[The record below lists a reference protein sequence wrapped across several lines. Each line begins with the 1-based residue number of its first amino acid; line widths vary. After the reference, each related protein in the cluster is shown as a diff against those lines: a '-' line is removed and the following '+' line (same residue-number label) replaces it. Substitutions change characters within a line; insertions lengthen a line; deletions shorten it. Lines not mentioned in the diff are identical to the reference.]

1 MADYNS
7 IHTGEEIDAAVGN
20 AKTAADLKTAY
31 ESNADTNAF
40 TDAEK
45 NKLSG
50 IETGAEVNA
59 VDSVFGRTGA
69 VTAQIGDY
77 TKSDVGLGNVDN
89 TSDVN
94 KPISIATQI
103 ALDAKQGS
111 LTLTTIGTSG
121 ASTLIGDTL
130 NIPNYAVGGGAVD
143 SVNGATG
150 VVVLTTGDITED
162 TDANYVTDAQL
173 AVIGNTSGTNT
184 GDQDISGIATN
195 ASAISTLDGQVV
207 KKSDYTPS
215 HSILLQQSGTG
226 SPESLSIGTNTLVGR
241 LSGGGSEIDDLSAS
255 QVRTLLN
262 VEDGADVT
270 DTVNVTAA
278 GALMDS
284 EVVNLDQVKAFDSA
298 DYATAAQGALADSAL
313 QNVVEDTTPKLGGG
327 LDTQGNAITGNYA
340 TDGHRVSVIEST
352 SARTLSLTDAGDR
365 ILFQNGSAST
375 CTIPTNATVAFPL
388 DIEIDIVDMT
398 DGLLTIVADTGVT
411 LNGVSAGSTTTTA
424 KWAGATLIKIATDSW
439 LVFGKIN
446 DVA

>member
-45 NKLSG
+45 TKLSG

-94 KPISIATQI
+94 KPISTATQI

-111 LTLTTIGTSG
+111 LTLTTTGTSG

-130 NIPNYAVGGGAVD
+130 NIPNYAGGGGGGAVD
-143 SVNGATG
+143 SVNGETG
-150 VVVLTTGDITED
+150 AVILTTGDINED

-215 HSILLQQSGTG
+215 HSILVQQSGTG
-226 SPESLSIGTNTLVGR
+226 APTSLSIGTNTLVGR

-270 DTVNVTAA
+270 DTTNVTAA

-298 DYATAAQGALADSAL
+298 DYATAAQGALADSA
-313 QNVVEDTTPKLGGG
+313 
-327 LDTQGNAITGNYA
+327 TQPSDNISTLTNDSNYLP
-340 TDGHRVSVIEST
+340 S
-352 SARTLSLTDAGDR
+352 
-365 ILFQNGSAST
+365 N
-375 CTIPTNATVAFPL
+375 P
-388 DIEIDIVDMT
+388 
-398 DGLLTIVADTGVT
+398 TGVT
-411 LNGVSAGSTTTTA
+411 GADIVSNIMSLKQVEYDAIVTPNASTLYVING
-424 KWAGATLIKIATDSW
+424 
-439 LVFGKIN
+439 
-446 DVA
+446 